1 MTAIRIGAV
10 WSAPTWV
17 RKAAMPARAGGLQDQ
32 HHHDHRAGEQSTVG
46 AGEADQGVHLGVLVA
61 ERPSPGEPGAGPA
74 AHGARAFS
82 GPRLAPPISD
92 TAETAAIPGTSP
104 GSTCSL
110 FRSATGRGSARA
122 GASGG
127 AAADHDTGR
136 RGDRHPP
143 PGRIG
148 SITWLTHQR
157 TQLRRLPPAVTGS
170 GVITRSGT
178 RRGRGPERGYCR
190 IWSGS
195 VRIHFRGRDLAPT
208 LPNMTAPGAGE
219 ASSDRPGATPSR
231 RQLGTSDG
239 SGGRRHGGGRSSTRR
254 PRGGRRG

>member
-32 HHHDHRAGEQSTVG
+32 HHHDHRAREQSTVG
-46 AGEADQGVHLGVLVA
+46 AGEPTRVFTWESSL
-61 ERPSPGEPGAGPA
+61 PSALRRANQVPA
-74 AHGARAFS
+74 PPPMAPSAFS